1 MEPDPRDL
9 VYLNFVGRRKQGQTA
24 EEIAGA
30 LGFESARQLWER
42 LADSGFPVCP
52 NCGEKF
58 PDKRHDCK
66 KSGPDIRNG
75 GRAREGRGE
84 TQELP
89 DAARAVPLFE
99 DALARLRLLA
109 ERLPRRRE
117 YRKGS
122 RFVSDERGESVR
134 TYSRR
139 TKRKEMT
146 PDEWRRICE
155 EYHLDP
161 DANAHEI
168 PYRCEV
174 APFDAPLGIP
184 KDHPAEPLPALV
196 GTFALTGWDI
206 DELIEVLHPIPDRA
220 DHQEIEKVRKGLVR
234 QAQRLAALVRGGK
247 AGAGKRGQGIA
258 PAERRLA
265 MHIRELTDRY
275 WQTDDPDPPEK
286 WLRKRDKWIARR
298 LKNGGF
304 EPLPPSFKP
313 TPKEVRRLITLD

>member
-1 MEPDPRDL
+1 M
-9 VYLNFVGRRKQGQTA
+9 
-24 EEIAGA
+24 
-30 LGFESARQLWER
+30 
-42 LADSGFPVCP
+42 
-52 NCGEKF
+52 
-58 PDKRHDCK
+58 
-66 KSGPDIRNG
+66 
-75 GRAREGRGE
+75 
-84 TQELP
+84 
-89 DAARAVPLFE
+89 FE

-109 ERLPRRRE
+109 KRLPRRSE

-134 TYSRR
+134 TYSRP
-139 TKRKEMT
+139 TERKEMT

-174 APFDAPLGIP
+174 APFEAPFGIP

-206 DELIEVLHPIPDRA
+206 GELIEVLHPIPDRA
-220 DHQEIEKVRKGLVR
+220 DHQEIEKVRKGRVR
-234 QAQRLAALVRGGK
+234 QAQRLAVLVRGGK
-247 AGAGKRGQGIA
+247 AGAGKRGQEIA

-265 MHIRELTDRY
+265 THIRELTDRY
-275 WQTDDPDPPEK
+275 WQTDDPNPPEK
-286 WLRKRDKWIARR
+286 WLRKRDEWIARR